1 MTNSDAN
8 PDQMLAE
15 GYQLDDYRITALLG
29 RGGFGITYK
38 GLDERLQR
46 AVAIKEY
53 LPQQFAYRD
62 ASGTVKPR
70 TTEDDETFEWGLRR
84 FVDEARALALF
95 RHPNIVSVI
104 RYLDANGTAY
114 LVMDYE
120 EGADL
125 KHFLADRNEQIDEHE
140 LVDGIVLP
148 LLDGLQKVHDQGLL
162 HRDIKPDNIFIR
174 TDGSPV
180 LIDFGAARPH
190 ALDATQNMTS
200 IISAGYSPF
209 EQYGGGDRQGPW
221 SDIYALAGTLYR
233 VVTGQAPLDA
243 IVRHQNRELVPAVE
257 AARGEYKTGLL
268 EAIDKG
274 LDLDPAARPQS
285 AAEFRAL
292 ITRAAPDD
300 DATYVR
306 RVPERQQNARGGRRN
321 RLIGA
326 LAVALLSIA
335 AAGYL
340 VTRQFQSPPQT
351 SAETEQN
358 QPAIEVES
366 PLVVDAA
373 ENTIAQPPALPG
385 TDGAAA
391 LPPDVTTTA
400 EPGSSSAPVAA
411 NVAAVVPEPVTADEN
426 SILADLDIPGAV
438 QTYRMDQLAGALLAY
453 VSNKQRFDA
462 CLKEG
467 CAQQLA
473 LMSRV
478 QEALEG
484 YEWTRDEFSGSIRV
498 SNPRRLN
505 SEACPFMLDVT
516 ERIRWQGTERSQVRT
531 YCTTNGFDRELQK
544 AQPIQSR
551 ALSS

>member
-8 PDQMLAE
+8 AGQTLAE

-53 LPQQFAYRD
+53 LPQQFAFRD
-62 ASGTVKPR
+62 ADATVKPR
-70 TTEDDETFEWGLRR
+70 TEEDTETFEWGLGR

-95 RHPNIVSVI
+95 RHPNIVSVL

-114 LVMDYE
+114 LIMDYE

-125 KHFLADRNEQIDEHE
+125 KHFLAERNEQIDEHE

-243 IVRHQNRELVPAVE
+243 IVRHQNRELVPAAE

-268 EAIDKG
+268 EAIDQG
-274 LDLDPAARPQS
+274 LDLDPTARPQS

-292 ITRAAPDD
+292 ITREAPDD

-306 RVPERQQNARGGRRN
+306 RGPGQPEKARSRR
-321 RLIGA
+321 RGWLSGITA
-326 LAVALLSIA
+326 LAVLGLA

-340 VTRQFQSPPQT
+340 VTNPFQSEEQPVT
-351 SAETEQN
+351 ATEPSKEE
-358 QPAIEVES
+358 PAAI
-366 PLVVDAA
+366 D
-373 ENTIAQPPALPG
+373 NTIAQPPAAPVA
-385 TDGAAA
+385 DGAAG
-391 LPPDVTTTA
+391 LPADAGLPA
-400 EPGSSSAPVAA
+400 E
-411 NVAAVVPEPVTADEN
+411 DEN
-426 SILADLDIPGAV
+426 SIVADLDLPGAV
-438 QTYRMDQLAGALLAY
+438 QTYRMDQLSGALLAY

-467 CAQQLA
+467 CAQQVA

-478 QEALEG
+478 REALEG

-498 SNPRRLN
+498 SNPRRLS
-505 SEACPFMLDVT
+505 SETCPFMLDVT
-516 ERIRWQGTERSQVRT
+516 EQVRWQGTERSQLRT
-531 YCTTNGFDRELQK
+531 YCTTNGFDRELQS
-544 AQPIQSR
+544 AQPIESNP
-551 ALSS
+551 LSS

>member
-8 PDQMLAE
+8 PDQTLAA

-38 GLDERLQR
+38 GIDERLQR

-53 LPQQFAYRD
+53 LPQQFAFRD
-62 ASGTVKPR
+62 TDGDVKPR
-70 TTEDDETFEWGLRR
+70 TTEDNETFEWGLSR
-84 FVDEARALALF
+84 FIDEARALALF

-114 LVMDYE
+114 LIMDYE

-162 HRDIKPDNIFIR
+162 HRDIKPDNVFIR

-180 LIDFGAARPH
+180 LIDFGASRPH

-243 IVRHQNRELVPAVE
+243 IVRHQNRELVPAAE

-274 LDLDPAARPQS
+274 LDLDPTARPQS

-292 ITRAAPDD
+292 ITRSAADD
-300 DATYVR
+300 DATFVR
-306 RVPERQQNARGGRRN
+306 RQPGLPEKARRGRRSG
-321 RLIGA
+321 I
-326 LAVALLSIA
+326 LAIA
-335 AAGYL
+335 ALIVAAGGYL
-340 VTRQFQSPPQT
+340 VTTQFQSQEQPT
-351 SAETEQN
+351 TATE
-358 QPAIEVES
+358 PAKEEVQAI
-366 PLVVDAA
+366 D
-373 ENTIAQPPALPG
+373 NTIAQPPAAPV
-385 TDGAAA
+385 AEVA
-391 LPPDVTTTA
+391 TTA
-400 EPGSSSAPVAA
+400 EPGS
-411 NVAAVVPEPVTADEN
+411 PVTPGPDDAATLEAESATAASTAADAEDEN
-426 SILADLDIPGAV
+426 SIVAGLDLPGAV
-438 QTYRMDQLAGALLAY
+438 QTYRMDQLSGALLAY
-453 VSNKQRFDA
+453 VSNKQRFDV

-473 LMSRV
+473 LISRV

-484 YEWTRDEFSGSIRV
+484 YEWTREEFSGSIRV

-505 SEACPFMLDVT
+505 SETCPFMLDVT
-516 ERIRWQGTERSQVRT
+516 EHIRWQGAERSQVRT
-531 YCTTNGFDRELQK
+531 YCTTNGFDRELQS
-544 AQPIQSR
+544 AQPIQSQL
-551 ALSS
+551 LSS